1 MNANLQQS
9 QSKKEKQYPEIGT
22 MSSCATFIFL
32 FLFSILTCFRVSSQN
47 LSLLYY
53 FCPNTTTYSRNSTYY
68 TNLKTLL
75 ASFSSPNASYSTGF
89 QNGKAGQAPDTVTGL
104 FLCRGDVSPE
114 SCRNCV
120 ASAVNESLTRCP
132 NQSEAVLYYDECTL
146 RYSQRN
152 ILSTLRTDGGYTLPN
167 LNNIP
172 RNQQERFRDLVLST
186 LNQAATKAVASPRK
200 FDARKVNFTALQSL
214 YGLVQC
220 TPDLTSQD
228 CFRCLQTSINQLPTE
243 RIGARLLLPSCG
255 SRYEL
260 YPFYNE
266 SAVRT

>member
-1 MNANLQQS
+1 
-9 QSKKEKQYPEIGT
+9 
-22 MSSCATFIFL
+22 MSSWVTFFFL
-32 FLFSILTCFRVSSQN
+32 SFFSVFTCIKVSSQD
-47 LSLLYY
+47 LSLLYN

-75 ASFSSPNASYSTGF
+75 ASFSSPNSSYSTGF
-89 QNGKAGQAPDTVTGL
+89 QSGKAGQAPDTVTGL
-104 FLCRGDVSPE
+104 FLCRGDVSQE

-120 ASAVNESLTRCP
+120 AFAVNESLTRCP

-146 RYSQRN
+146 RYSHRN

-172 RNQQERFRDLVLST
+172 RNQQDRFRDLVLST
-186 LNQAATKAVASPRK
+186 LNQAAAKAVASSRK

-220 TPDLTSQD
+220 TPDLTGQD
-228 CFRCLQTSINQLPTE
+228 CLRCLQTSINQLPTE

-266 SAVRT
+266 SAVTTQTTT

>member
-1 MNANLQQS
+1 
-9 QSKKEKQYPEIGT
+9 

-32 FLFSILTCFRVSSQN
+32 FLFSLLTCFRVSSQN

-186 LNQAATKAVASPRK
+186 LNQAATKAVASSRK

>member
-1 MNANLQQS
+1 
-9 QSKKEKQYPEIGT
+9 
-22 MSSCATFIFL
+22 MSSCATFIVL

-47 LSLLYY
+47 LSLLYF
-53 FCPNTTTYSRNSTYY
+53 FCPNTTTYSRNSTYF

-75 ASFSSPNASYSTGF
+75 ATLSSPNASYSTGF
-89 QNGKAGQAPDTVTGL
+89 QNGKAGQAPDMVTGL

-114 SCRNCV
+114 ICRNCV
-120 ASAVNESLTRCP
+120 SFAVNESLTRCP

-146 RYSQRN
+146 RYSHRN

-167 LNNIP
+167 LNSIP
-172 RNQQERFRDLVLST
+172 PDQQDRFRDLVLST
-186 LNQAATKAVASPRK
+186 LNQAATKAVASSRK
-200 FDARKVNFTALQSL
+200 FDARKVNFTDLQSL

-220 TPDLTSQD
+220 TPDLTGQD
-228 CFRCLQTSINQLPTE
+228 CMRCLQTSINQLPTE

-260 YPFYNE
+260 YPFYDE
-266 SAVRT
+266 SAVRTQTTT